1 MAHSAVGVNGVGLVS
16 GTTPDGAQIASVCSH
31 NHRAVQDQCVEWR
44 RETLWDT
51 RGINHDVLIE
61 HIWDAA
67 ITSTLDAAPMA
78 GMTHVRDGQILQL
91 DMLQRYGERG
101 EALGGWKVGLTSGNS
116 RDAFGN
122 GFRPFGFILANRILK
137 SQETLHLDY
146 IKRCGLECEL
156 SFVIGEHLAGDLV
169 NAAMVKKAVY
179 SIAPAFEITEARIIG
194 PADPGIRIAD
204 NLSQWGIAMGKQISP
219 VPMDYDYEAL
229 EVVLRHDGE
238 VVQRA
243 IARGQID
250 DHFESIAALVRELFK
265 FGIGLRNGQRIITG
279 SLTGNTIATPGHWQA
294 DFSEFGSVAV
304 NFV

>member
-1 MAHSAVGVNGVGLVS
+1 L
-16 GTTPDGAQIASVCSH
+16 
-31 NHRAVQDQCVEWR
+31 EWR
-44 RETLWDT
+44 RQTLWDT

-78 GMTHVRDGQILQL
+78 GMTHVRDGQMLQL
-91 DMLQRYGERG
+91 DVLQRYIDRG
-101 EALGGWKVGLTSGNS
+101 EIHAGWKVGATSGSS
-116 RDAFGN
+116 RDAFGK

-137 SQETLHLDY
+137 PNETLHLDY

-156 SFVIGEHLAGDLV
+156 CFVIGEHLAGDLV
-169 NAAMVKKAVY
+169 TAAMVKKAVF
-179 SIAPAFEITEARIIG
+179 SVAPAFEITESRILG

-219 VPMDYDYEAL
+219 VPMDYDYGSL
-229 EVVLRHDGE
+229 EVVLTHNGE
-238 VVQRA
+238 EVRRT
-243 IARGQID
+243 IARGEID

-265 FGIGLRNGQRIITG
+265 FGLGLRNGQRVITG
-279 SLTGNTIATPGHWQA
+279 SFTGNTQALPGRWQA
-294 DFSEFGSVAV
+294 DFSAFGSIAV